1 MEASQQRVFYYHAD
15 AAPFGGHFTHPIEQI
30 VPSHGSS
37 SLAQAGGHAS
47 SRAKSVRLDGLV
59 SCEEAYSEIYGTVN
73 QKTGSWTTLVT
84 SVFEG
89 LNVVETVTADKV
101 VAILSV
107 EHPLVGYRPKV
118 SLVGSQFENLRIDG
132 VKVNPVLNGGAVTPL
147 PKGDF
152 PAKALVEDGD
162 FVARAVGQSQKLAGV
177 ASAPRWLS
185 ERFGWIQSEEARRQ
199 KGYVLCSLVDEVQ
212 GTKPGSS
219 FGHVVQVPGF
229 GNVFLGELLTDQH
242 TFRLTMIRI
251 EMGCPAEGK
260 VSFATA
266 NSNGYPMP

>member
-1 MEASQQRVFYYHAD
+1 MEASRQRVFYYHAD

-47 SRAKSVRLDGLV
+47 SRVKAVRLDGLV

-73 QKTGSWTTLVT
+73 KTTGSWTTLVT
-84 SVFEG
+84 SVVEG
-89 LNVVETVTADKV
+89 LNVVETVTADRV
-101 VAILSV
+101 VAILAV
-107 EHPLVGYRPKV
+107 EHPLVGYVPKV
-118 SLVGSQFENLRIDG
+118 SVVGSQFENLRIAG
-132 VKVNPVLNGGAVTPL
+132 VKVNPVLTGSPAVL
-147 PKGDF
+147 PKGEF
-152 PAKALVEDGD
+152 PAKSLVEDGD
-162 FVARAVGQSQKLAGV
+162 FVARAAAQSQKMAG
-177 ASAPRWLS
+177 AAGAPRWLS
-185 ERFGWIQSEEARRQ
+185 ERYGWIQSEEARRQ
-199 KGYVLCSLVDEVQ
+199 KGYVQCSLVDEVQ

-260 VSFATA
+260 LSFATA
-266 NSNGYPMP
+266 NSNGVGMP

>member
-1 MEASQQRVFYYHAD
+1 MEAQQRVFYYHAD

-37 SLAQAGGHAS
+37 SLAQTGGHAS
-47 SRAKSVRLDGLV
+47 SRAESVRLDGLV
-59 SCEEAYSEIYGTVN
+59 SCEAAYSEIYGTVN

-84 SVFEG
+84 SVVEG
-89 LNVVETVTADKV
+89 LNVVETVTADRV

-107 EHPLVGYRPKV
+107 EHPLVGYVPKV
-118 SLVGSQFENLRIDG
+118 SVVGSQFENLRIAG
-132 VKVNPVLNGGAVTPL
+132 VKVNPVLTGSPVVL
-147 PKGDF
+147 PKREF
-152 PAKALVEDGD
+152 PAKAMVEDGD
-162 FVARAVGQSQKLAGV
+162 FVARAAAQSQKLAG
-177 ASAPRWLS
+177 AAAPRWLA
-185 ERFGWIQSEEARRQ
+185 ERYGWIQSEEARRQ

-260 VSFATA
+260 LSFATA
-266 NSNGYPMP
+266 NSNGFPIP

>member
-47 SRAKSVRLDGLV
+47 SRADSVRLDGLV
-59 SCEEAYSEIYGTVN
+59 SCDAAYSEIYGTVN

-84 SVFEG
+84 SVVEG
-89 LNVVETVTADKV
+89 LNVVETIMADRV
-101 VAILSV
+101 VAVLSV

-118 SLVGSQFENLRIDG
+118 SVVGSQFENLRISG
-132 VKVNPVLNGGAVTPL
+132 VKVNPVLNGGPVVPL
-147 PKGDF
+147 PKGEF

-162 FVARAVGQSQKLAGV
+162 FVARAVAQSQKLAGL
-177 ASAPRWLS
+177 AGAPRWLTD
-185 ERFGWIQSEEARRQ
+185 RYGWIQSEDARRQ
-199 KGYVLCSLVDEVQ
+199 KGYVQCSLVDEVQ
-212 GTKPGSS
+212 GAKPGSS

-266 NSNGYPMP
+266 HSNGSPIP